1 MERTEMFIARGVFR
15 RLLST
20 HALEL
25 RSIAQRVHSRLPWF
39 NGETFGELWTLD
51 CDEAEFLYT
60 LIETATIALE
70 TQVSY
75 LDEMVS
81 HGREQYRK
89 DLFRSRRELLAH
101 LIADAR

>member
-1 MERTEMFIARGVFR
+1 MERTEMFISRGIFR

-25 RSIAQRVHSRLPWF
+25 RSIAERVHSRLPWN
-39 NGETFGELWTLD
+39 NGETSGELWTLD
-51 CDEAEFLYT
+51 IDDAEFLYT
-60 LIETATIALE
+60 LIETPTIALE
-70 TQVSY
+70 SNVSY

-81 HGREQYRK
+81 HGREQYRPQ
-89 DLFRSRRELLAH
+89 LLRSRQELLAH